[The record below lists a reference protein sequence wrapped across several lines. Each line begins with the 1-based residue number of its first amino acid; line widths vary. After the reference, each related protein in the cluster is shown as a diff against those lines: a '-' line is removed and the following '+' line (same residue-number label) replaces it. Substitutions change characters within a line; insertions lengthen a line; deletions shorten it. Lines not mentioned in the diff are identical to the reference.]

1 MRFDED
7 AKLVEK
13 ASGTN
18 EGKLRLEVGN
28 IAKFGSKLGYEV
40 SKLETRGNEIEI
52 KLPRVVTPTEP
63 PAVQSWPSFL
73 AGRRGLS

>member
-18 EGKLRLEVGN
+18 EGNLRVDVGQ
-28 IAKFGSKLGYEV
+28 IAKRKQMLGYEV
-40 SKLETRGNEIEI
+40 SKIDSRGNEIEI
-52 KLPRVVTPTEP
+52 NDT
-63 PAVQSWPSFL
+63 
-73 AGRRGLS
+73 